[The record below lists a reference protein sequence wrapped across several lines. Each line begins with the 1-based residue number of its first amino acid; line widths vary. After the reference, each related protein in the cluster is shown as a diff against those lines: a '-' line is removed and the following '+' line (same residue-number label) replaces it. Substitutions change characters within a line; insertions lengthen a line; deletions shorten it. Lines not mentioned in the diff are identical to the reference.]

1 MVSNGMGSSEEK
13 EGGWRSRDTVVFGI
27 ESMQRDLESGE
38 GRAESD
44 GGDRVCTKST
54 AVLFLFVPLI
64 VDQDLTS

>member
-38 GRAESD
+38 RRAES
-44 GGDRVCTKST
+44 GERRW
-54 AVLFLFVPLI
+54 
-64 VDQDLTS
+64 